1 MLIIERAPA
10 KINLSQ
16 DLNYEIDKD
25 QLTFDM
31 VMTSLTLTDEVII
44 EEIPTP
50 QLIVETTRSFLPEDW
65 RNYAY
70 QAAYQMMKKAE
81 YKKGLRVTIQKNIP
95 VSAGLGG
102 GSSDAAAVLRG
113 LNRLWQL
120 NLSQEDL
127 IALALSIDEDAPYC
141 LLGGT
146 CHIWGRGDQIK
157 RLGNIPSYWVVLIK
171 PPISVSTTKMLKV
184 WKKMCPLSSFRTPE
198 VVKAIQSENEEA
210 LFNQI
215 GNDLE
220 AVTFNQYPQLKIL
233 KQKMIKFGALGVTMT
248 GSGATIIGFAK
259 TQRKAQNLYN
269 ALKGFCR
276 EVYISQLSQEDRVLL

>member
-31 VMTSLTLTDEVII
+31 VMTSLTLMDEVII

-50 QLIVETTRSFLPEDW
+50 QLIMETTRSFLPKDW

-127 IALALSIDEDAPYC
+127 SLI
-141 LLGGT
+141 
-146 CHIWGRGDQIK
+146 HI
-157 RLGNIPSYWVVLIK
+157 
-171 PPISVSTTKMLKV
+171 
-184 WKKMCPLSSFRTPE
+184 
-198 VVKAIQSENEEA
+198 
-210 LFNQI
+210 
-215 GNDLE
+215 
-220 AVTFNQYPQLKIL
+220 
-233 KQKMIKFGALGVTMT
+233 
-248 GSGATIIGFAK
+248 
-259 TQRKAQNLYN
+259 
-269 ALKGFCR
+269 
-276 EVYISQLSQEDRVLL
+276 